1 MIVKEDGHN
10 YQVNQLIG
18 VLVVGVMD
26 SLAVKVAVQIIIGL
40 QAVRKKHDS
49 DSRSLFWQELW
60 AHVPSTKK
68 RSSEHIRPS
77 LLQSNPTDISDITTN
92 TNSIRINAPHSSRK

>member
-40 QAVRKKHDS
+40 QAVR
-49 DSRSLFWQELW
+49 
-60 AHVPSTKK
+60 
-68 RSSEHIRPS
+68 
-77 LLQSNPTDISDITTN
+77 
-92 TNSIRINAPHSSRK
+92 RKMI